1 MEKHISDI
9 KQEQKVQQTSQR
21 TRRFLSLIAAIDIPV
36 CIHHDTDGNLT
47 VASQR
52 DCPHTKLEY
61 VGNFVMGAKR
71 PSLSASKAS
80 HTRKSLK
87 SGTTQGHASSIEEFA
102 DEFCRIDTVKDCVKL
117 EDDPCGI
124 AKAFFSYLR
133 LVKQAVASS
142 QQYSREEEV
151 EETLEDIEQFIC
163 RKMYTEVFPT
173 EATPQDIELNEITKR
188 LGWVTAEVLD
198 IPPLHR
204 NEVMW
209 GYAVK
214 SIQDIDD
221 VNSPGE
227 KLTCL
232 VDCITTIV
240 NVLELCG
247 PANSAISADD
257 SLPIII
263 YVVIKAQPERMHSN
277 LNYISRFRDPEKMM
291 SKSGFCFSQIQSA
304 IEFIE
309 HVREHRLNLE
319 PEEFNN
325 RMGEGR

>member
-21 TRRFLSLIAAIDIPV
+21 TRRFLSLIAAIEIPV
-36 CIHHDTDGNLT
+36 CIHHDTAGNLT

-71 PSLSASKAS
+71 PSLSASKPS
-80 HTRKSLK
+80 VRKSLK
-87 SGTTQGHASSIEEFA
+87 TAATQGHAETIEEFA
-102 DEFCRIDTVKDCVKL
+102 EEFCRIEAVKDCVKL
-117 EDDPCGI
+117 ESDTCGI
-124 AKAFFSYLR
+124 AAAFFSYMR
-133 LVKQAVASS
+133 LVKQAVAAG

-151 EETLEDIEQFIC
+151 EDTLEDVEQYIC
-163 RKMYTEVFPT
+163 RKMYTEVFPS
-173 EATPQDIELNEITKR
+173 EATAEDLRLNDITRK
-188 LGWVTAEVLD
+188 LGWMSAEDLD

-209 GYAVK
+209 AYAVK
-214 SIQDIDD
+214 ALQEIDD
-221 VNSPGE
+221 FSSPGE

-247 PANSAISADD
+247 PAGSAVSADD

-263 YVVIKAQPERMHSN
+263 YVVVKAQPERMHSN
-277 LNYISRFRDPEKMM
+277 LNYISRFRDQEKMM

-309 HVREHRLNLE
+309 RVREHRLNLT
-319 PEEFNN
+319 PEEFNR
-325 RMGEGR
+325 RMEGS